1 MFNAI
6 IFTLKMFLD
15 QINEEI
21 AAFVHY
27 ASIDALGR
35 SR

>member
-6 IFTLKMFLD
+6 STLRMFFD